1 MRCQGKPW
9 QRFCMLDAPA
19 RSVTNLDNPM
29 SMECQESAETLQI
42 RVYYED
48 TDAGGVVYY
57 ANYLKYFERAR
68 TEWLRRLGIDQSLLA
83 QTERRLFVV
92 KNVEIQYRRPAR
104 LDDELS
110 IHTEVT
116 RLGHASIQFAQR
128 ALCAGELLCQAS
140 VTVCCVDA
148 TSFRPVDLGPTIK
161 TLLKRAD

>member
-1 MRCQGKPW
+1 M
-9 QRFCMLDAPA
+9 
-19 RSVTNLDNPM
+19 T
-29 SMECQESAETLQI
+29 MERRDEATALKI

-83 QTERRLFVV
+83 TTERRLFVV

-104 LDDELS
+104 LDDELT
-110 IHTEVT
+110 IQTEVSH
-116 RLGHASIQFAQR
+116 LGRASIRFGQR
-128 ALCAGELLCQAS
+128 ALCGDELLCLAT

-148 TSFRPVDLGPTIK
+148 ASFRPTDLGPTIK
-161 TLLKRAD
+161 TLLTSTD